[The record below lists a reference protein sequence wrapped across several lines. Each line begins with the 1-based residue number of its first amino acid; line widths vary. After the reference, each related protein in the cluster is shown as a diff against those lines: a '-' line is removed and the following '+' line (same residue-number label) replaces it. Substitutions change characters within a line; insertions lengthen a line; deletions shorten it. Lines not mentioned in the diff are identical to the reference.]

1 VRLDSYRNLRYFK
14 YVFEHARPI
23 LIGERVGDMVKK
35 KVEGVRHSLAS
46 DIPCVKHR
54 CLKCCLE
61 TRMPL
66 SNLDLKRILKIGY
79 RIEYFAVKT
88 KEEWRLNL
96 EDAFFF

>member
-1 VRLDSYRNLRYFK
+1 
-14 YVFEHARPI
+14 
-23 LIGERVGDMVKK
+23 
-35 KVEGVRHSLAS
+35 
-46 DIPCVKHR
+46 
-54 CLKCCLE
+54 
-61 TRMPL
+61 MPL